1 MNTKVNVYKFSVTAT
16 ETPALE
22 INNPMEFLNS
32 KYQNGYI
39 SGLHELQRS
48 GIYKLMGWIYDFKP
62 FLNRYLVKQHGDWT
76 EYYAPNKTK
85 LRATIYGRIQEI
97 HQI

>member
-1 MNTKVNVYKFSVTAT
+1 MNTKVNVYKFSSSAT
-16 ETPALE
+16 EKPTLE
-22 INNPMEFLNS
+22 ISNPLEFLNS
-32 KYQNGYI
+32 KYQKGCFF
-39 SGLHELQRS
+39 GLDTLQRS
-48 GIYKLMGWIYDFKP
+48 GIYKLQGWIYDFKP
-62 FLNRYLVKQHGDWT
+62 FLNRYLVKQYGSWT